1 MFIALSVLLFL
12 TAVGPISYFIDFF
25 KKGGGQV
32 VNEDWYI
39 KFQKSFIAA
48 DLWMAACAI
57 VGAIGLLTGQTYGL
71 IFTII
76 TGASLLFLGLM
87 DIAFNIQNNLYR
99 FLSSSGQ
106 MKLELLLNILA
117 LGLGAAF
124 IISLAPKLAMV

>member
-25 KKGGGQV
+25 KKGGVQV

-57 VGAIGLLTGQTYGL
+57 VGAIRLLTGQTYGL

-87 DIAFNIQNNLYR
+87 DIAFNIQNNL
-99 FLSSSGQ
+99 
-106 MKLELLLNILA
+106 
-117 LGLGAAF
+117 
-124 IISLAPKLAMV
+124 